1 MTIAAIQG
9 EALIMGRPKGQLLS
23 SFCMAQK
30 LCGYH
35 LFQWLEKKEE
45 EKYCFMTHEKHM
57 RFKFQF
63 L

>member
-30 LCGYH
+30 LCGY
-35 LFQWLEKKEE
+35 LFQWLEKKE